1 MQLVVDKLGK
11 AFGTHEIFHDVSF
24 MVAKGEKIGLVG
36 VNGSGKSTL
45 VKCLLDP
52 EYADRGTVSF
62 EAGLQIG
69 YVEQGFD
76 RIGAGTVWELMLEA
90 NPEILRLRKKLKD
103 LEKALE
109 TNDPASLESYGR
121 ATQRYE
127 YLEGYQ
133 YEAKLKMVL
142 FGLAFPESMWQQPAQ
157 TLSGG
162 QKTRLLLAAALVASP
177 EFMLLDEPT
186 NHLDIRMMEWLEQ
199 YLRDFKGGVL
209 VISHDRVFLDHVATR
224 ILEME
229 GGKLQSFPGNY
240 SAYLVQKEIR
250 VQTAKAAY
258 EAQQDFI
265 AEQEAYIRRFKAG
278 IKSKMARGRQSRLD
292 RLERLEAPVEEETF
306 SLRLPK
312 APESAERVLVLEE
325 LKVGYPSHLLAQ
337 DVNLALRRGEKVGLI
352 GANGTGKTTLLR
364 TILGEI
370 PALSGQVKIGNR
382 VKIGYFSQSYERLN
396 PCQTLMDSLQIEYGL
411 TDEHTRSL
419 LGGMLF
425 RGEDV
430 FKEIGTLSGG
440 QKARLVLLKLV
451 LDGANLLILDEP
463 TNHLDILAKETVE
476 AALEIFDG
484 TVLVV
489 SHDRYL
495 INEVTDRIWEIEEH
509 RVWDYK
515 GNYEYYLEQKAK
527 LRSET
532 ENLALKTAQTGKTV
546 TSMGDTVAERKPQG
560 QFVVT
565 KSSSVSVK
573 GEDLLSAKEAVSA
586 ADNVSENREKGN
598 YPGEEEEKNSKK
610 TSRRHSPAQLAA
622 LIDEVEMKIR
632 EQDALLAYV
641 DVRIAM
647 PENQQDFAKSRELAE
662 EREVYEAKLEE
673 LTERWEDLL
682 EEQEAME
689 END

>member
-1 MQLVVDKLGK
+1 MQLVVDKLAK
-11 AFGTHEIFHDVSF
+11 AFGAHEIFHDVSF

-62 EAGLQIG
+62 AAGLQIG

-76 RIGAGTVWELMLEA
+76 RIGAGSVWEFMLEA
-90 NPEILRLRKKLKD
+90 NPEILTLRQKLTD
-103 LEKALE
+103 LEKALGN
-109 TNDPASLESYGR
+109 NDPAILESYSR

-142 FGLAFPESMWQQPAQ
+142 FGLAFPEVMWQQPAQ

-162 QKTRLLLAAALVASP
+162 QKTRLLLAAALVSSP

-199 YLRDFKGGVL
+199 YLRDFKGGVV
-209 VISHDRVFLDHVATR
+209 VISHDRVFLDHVVTR

-240 SAYLVQKEIR
+240 SRYLVQKEI
-250 VQTAKAAY
+250 QTQMEKAAY
-258 EAQQDFI
+258 AAQQDFI

-292 RLERLEAPVEEETF
+292 RLERLEAPVEQESF
-306 SLRLPK
+306 SLRLPP
-312 APESAERVLVLEE
+312 APESAERVLVLEQ
-325 LKVGYPSHLLAQ
+325 LNVGYPSKLLVQ
-337 DVNLALRRGEKVGLI
+337 GVNLVLRRGEKVGLI

-370 PALSGQVKIGNR
+370 PALSGQVKVGNR
-382 VKIGYFSQSYERLN
+382 VKIGYFSQSYERLD
-396 PCQTLMDSLQIEYGL
+396 PQQTLMDSLQIEYGL
-411 TDEHTRSL
+411 TDGQTRSL

-425 RGEDV
+425 RGEEV

-495 INEVTDRIWEIEEH
+495 INEVTDRIWEIEEQKV
-509 RVWDYK
+509 RDYK

-527 LRSET
+527 FCPATDST
-532 ENLALKTAQTGKTV
+532 IAKTGKTEK
-546 TSMGDTVAERKPQG
+546 TAAP
-560 QFVVT
+560 
-565 KSSSVSVK
+565 
-573 GEDLLSAKEAVSA
+573 A
-586 ADNVSENREKGN
+586 ADPETSDGEKATDQAVT
-598 YPGEEEEKNSKK
+598 EAESRKK
-610 TSRRHSPAQLAA
+610 ATRTHSPAQLAE
-622 LIDEVEMKIR
+622 LIDGVEMKIR

-647 PENQQDFAKSRELAE
+647 PENQQDFAKSQALAE
-662 EREVYEAKLEE
+662 ERAVYEAKLDE
-673 LTERWEDLL
+673 LTERWEALL
-682 EEQEAME
+682 EEQEALE